1 MRFFLRANIQII
13 IVLLLLFGLNVQL
26 KSQVLGVKLPEI
38 VLTDLK
44 MPVAVELDDSL
55 RQALPDTAILYVSIN
70 GSAYETTF
78 IRGKGVVEPVFRTK
92 SPLVIS
98 VGSRIWKGYV
108 NPIPIWMSVLPSLV
122 AIVLAFVLKEVFTAL
137 FAGILVGTSVI
148 AFFRATVCFWPSE
161 KAF

>member
-108 NPIPIWMSVLPSLV
+108 KPIPIWMSVLP
-122 AIVLAFVLKEVFTAL
+122 
-137 FAGILVGTSVI
+137 
-148 AFFRATVCFWPSE
+148 
-161 KAF
+161 